1 MNGAQIAHASL
12 RLDLAD
18 EAATAA
24 LAARLARLAR
34 PGDVIA
40 LSGPL
45 GSGKTAFARAFIHA
59 RSAPSADPEEVPS
72 PTFTLVQTYDVG
84 DATLY
89 HFDLFRLTHPDEA
102 EELGIEEAFAEGISL
117 IEWPERLADRLPP
130 DRLDVTLDHGDHADV
145 RTMRLTGHG
154 AWSSRLA
161 QGFAHD
167 FAKGNASARHD

>member
-1 MNGAQIAHASL
+1 MNAAQTVHASL
-12 RLDLAD
+12 RLDLLN

-34 PGDVIA
+34 TGDVIA

-59 RSAPSADPEEVPS
+59 RSAPSADPEDVPS
-72 PTFTLVQTYDVG
+72 PTFTLLQTYDVG

-102 EELGIEEAFAEGISL
+102 EELGIEEAFVGGISL

-130 DRLDVTLDHGDHADV
+130 DRLDVTLENRDQADA
-145 RTMRLTGHG
+145 RTVRLTGHG
-154 AWSSRLA
+154 AWNSRLA
-161 QGFAHD
+161 AA
-167 FAKGNASARHD
+167 FAKTPHD